1 MRIVEGGPIFSGP
14 DPSCPGII
22 GKSVGGQG
30 TGFRAGFATPLDVN
44 PHAHHGV
51 GPPLNWPGTVP
62 AFLLSAALLAIVV
75 AVGVAAIVTIRDRWL
90 RSTND
95 QADWERTLAGCKNLR
110 DEGVL
115 TAEEFRNIRTLV
127 EPRTRIG
134 VPVLD
139 GRQQPVGDAAGSK
152 HDRE

>member
-1 MRIVEGGPIFSGP
+1 M
-14 DPSCPGII
+14 
-22 GKSVGGQG
+22 
-30 TGFRAGFATPLDVN
+30 
-44 PHAHHGV
+44 
-51 GPPLNWPGTVP
+51 NWPGTVP

-95 QADWERTLAGCKNLR
+95 QADWERTLAGCKNLC

-127 EPRTRIG
+127 EPRTRLG

-139 GRQQPVGDAAGSK
+139 GRQQPVVDAAGSK
-152 HDRE
+152 HARE